1 MAKLSGVNVS
11 SIVSINT
18 TNATSISYISGVA
31 TSTISGWPGTGTG
44 PILLSEPSW
53 IATGANNPDESAIS
67 ISATSGSWSMS
78 GTGSYIYKWYV
89 DGTLVNTQYSPSFQ
103 AGKPPNPGEWV
114 FSEPTLGTEVTASYL
129 FTSMS
134 LQITASDNNGV
145 ASASIDT
152 YINDILYD
160 TYISNTGITGSTEI
174 AALQYLQRKV
184 RAGYYIEKMLDY
196 YPLVGTNETQ
206 QKWSMRV
213 QNASLN
219 FSPNWGFSITGSKA
233 NGTNTF
239 ATSSNV
245 HSSKVGLLMYCGNNV
260 GTENT
265 TDISLFRRSAPF
277 VDNPPLAVTIRN
289 TVDFFQA
296 PTQYGGGALTLT
308 QAPNS
313 NTTIGLHGYICDSH
327 PSGEYWRMVI
337 TGSSSNTNYYA
348 LISPADS
355 CLTIG
360 ARMNGNGSTSFHSSK
375 LYQFVVVENGMYGY
389 IEDGFYTGL
398 NTIVNTFNSMLGR

>member
-1 MAKLSGVNVS
+1 MANVSGVEVS
-11 SIVSINT
+11 LI
-18 TNATSISYISGVA
+18 TSIGGAPASSLTNILGVP
-31 TSTISGWPGTGTG
+31 TSTIPGWPSSGTG

-89 DGTLVNTQYSPSFQ
+89 DGTLVNTQYSPFFQ
-103 AGKPPNPGEWV
+103 PGKPPNPGEWI
-114 FSEPTLGTEVTASYL
+114 FFEPTLGTNVTASYL

-134 LQITASDNNGV
+134 LQITASDNNGT
-145 ASASIDT
+145 AYASIDT
-152 YINDILYD
+152 YVNDVLYD

-174 AALQYLQRKV
+174 AALQYLQRKI
-184 RAGYYIEKMLDY
+184 RDGYYIEKMLDY

-206 QKWSMRV
+206 HKYSMRV
-213 QNASLN
+213 QNAYLN
-219 FSPNWGFSITGSKA
+219 FSPNWSFSITGSKA
-233 NGTNTF
+233 NGVNTF

-265 TDISLFRRSAPF
+265 TDISLFRRSDPY
-277 VDNPPLAVTIRN
+277 VDNPPLAITIRN
-289 TVDFFQA
+289 TSNYFQA
-296 PTQYGGGALTLT
+296 PTQYGSATTLT
-308 QAPNS
+308 QVPNS
-313 NTTIGLHGYICDSH
+313 NTTIGLHGYICDLH
-327 PSGEYWRMVI
+327 PTGNYWRIVI
-337 TGSSSNTNYYA
+337 TGSSSTTNHYA
-348 LISPADS
+348 LISPANS
-355 CLTIG
+355 CLAIG
-360 ARMNGNGSTSFHSSK
+360 ARMNSNGSTSSHSSK

-389 IEDGFYTGL
+389 IEDGFKTGL